1 MKEIILTVILSAL
14 AACLIGCSPV
24 ATETPTPPSAPP
36 PSPTD
41 FPAAAAAE
49 PDDVSTKFPME
60 PEPIVSSTPEPTLRP
75 PKPIPWIRT
84 SLVDPPVLV
93 SPSIDQQVLD
103 SDIIVVASF
112 LSATA
117 AVQTLPGDPGV
128 AATYRPMQ
136 VLRFRAS
143 EYLSGT
149 GPNEFTV
156 EVLDDS
162 YGIQIGG
169 GLYTGYLTREA
180 AMAAASA
187 LVTQHNSTWDGR
199 PGVLFLKGPLAS
211 ASSPSDST
219 SSGNEDGSSTRGS
232 SDTASTSTN
241 FGFVLSNQGVQSSF
255 EYAIDTLSRTWMPA
269 AVASSG
275 GTRSTD
281 GESRSATQP
290 ASTEYIT
297 DGTETPPPVI
307 SLSDLRTRIG
317 EIDAMLTAGAGIE
330 GYQDCVYGNLIRER
344 WHRAEPGSRI
354 REIRITI
361 DSGLPAESVSLKEEM
376 GDLFHDALTYGEDYH
391 EVWNSGSDA
400 AYFTTVFLDN
410 DEVASNGY
418 RYTFTVARPI
428 PKGRYDVNFHLWPA
442 FEAICGTRPTTEAE
456 DDGAY
461 SNWTVTVTAPAGTLH
476 EAFFDPVTVG
486 TAVKADVTN
495 GVLKPTA
502 FTVGGTATEITSLE
516 WSNNQVVLTLGAHV
530 SLSGQVLEFIAL
542 DGNIALSLPADNAT
556 ADSTAGTYTWSMSS
570 QPWQDGDKLI
580 LRLRPVGTEI
590 FLQNLPSTT
599 AQGTAHWFSAK
610 LTNLDQSRSYSYS
623 ISADNRNVVL
633 HNAMCTAGTYA
644 AGDVPARSTSHSS
657 EHPLLGCGTPGATIT
672 ATLLEGTTE
681 IDTTTYSVTVTPPPP
696 PLVEFSELASTVEE
710 GGNDQFVIIAS
721 YLDVAHGHTIRL
733 TTENANMGFN
743 ATCTDLNE
751 EFTVG
756 SGSAAYLNSSRLY
769 GCATPGGTVT
779 ATLMQGETEIAT
791 ATHDVA
797 VTPPPPPPLE
807 FHNLPSTL
815 ESGGDVFFKVR
826 ASDLDTESGY
836 TIRVT
841 TDNANMGFDS
851 GCADRQEEDRADVGR
866 TSFNTFFTLYGCAPP
881 GGTVTVTLLEGVTA
895 VNSISQAVTVTGP
908 ASTDATLSALA
919 LSGVSLTFDS
929 ATTGY
934 TANVANTVT
943 ETTVT
948 ATANDNGATHVVKL
962 GGVVDDDGTVALA
975 VGANVITVEV
985 TAEDGNTTQTYT
997 VTVTRAE
1004 AS

>member
-14 AACLIGCSPV
+14 AACFIGCSSV

-49 PDDVSTKFPME
+49 PDDVSTEFPME
-60 PEPIVSSTPEPTLRP
+60 SEPIVSSTPEPTLRP

-169 GLYTGYLTREA
+169 GLYTGYLTKEA

-187 LVTQHNSTWDGR
+187 LVTQRNSTWDGR
-199 PGVLFLKGPLAS
+199 PGVLFLKGPLTP
-211 ASSPSDST
+211 ASSTTDGASPGSE
-219 SSGNEDGSSTRGS
+219 GGSSTRNAPPTS
-232 SDTASTSTN
+232 STSTT
-241 FGFVLSNQGVQSSF
+241 FGFVLSNQGVQSNF
-255 EYAIDTLSRTWMPA
+255 EYSIDTLSRTWMPA
-269 AVASSG
+269 AAASSN

-281 GESRSATQP
+281 GESRNATQP

-297 DGTETPPPVI
+297 DGAETPPPVI

-317 EIDAMLTAGAGIE
+317 EIDAMLAAGAGIE
-330 GYQDCVYGNLIRER
+330 GYQDCVYGNLVRER
-344 WHRAEPGSRI
+344 WWRADPGSRI
-354 REIRITI
+354 TEIRISI
-361 DSGLPAESVSLKEEM
+361 DSGLPAESVSFKREM
-376 GDLFHDALTYGEDYH
+376 GDPSHDRQAYHDDYY
-391 EVWNSGSDA
+391 EFWNSGPDA
-400 AYFTTVFLDN
+400 AYFTTITQDD

-418 RYTFTVARPI
+418 RWIYTIARPL
-428 PKGRYDVNFHLWPA
+428 PEGQYNANFHILSYRD
-442 FEAICGTRPTTEAE
+442 AICMNKPADRTE
-456 DDGAY
+456 DGGY
-461 SNWTVTVTAPAGTLH
+461 SNWTVTVTAAAGTLH

-486 TAVKADVTN
+486 TAVKADATN
-495 GVLKPTA
+495 GVLSPTS
-502 FTVGGTATEITSLE
+502 FTVGGTATELTSLE
-516 WSNNQVVLTLGAHV
+516 WSNNQVVLTLDTHV

-542 DGNIALSLPADNAT
+542 DGNIALSLLTDNAT
-556 ADSTAGTYTWSMSS
+556 VDSTAGTHTWSMSS
-570 QPWQDGDKLI
+570 RPWEDGDKLM

-610 LTNLDQSRSYSYS
+610 LMNLDRSRSYSYS

-633 HNAMCTAGTYA
+633 HNAMCTSGTYA

-696 PLVEFSELASTVEE
+696 PSVEFSELASTIEE

-721 YLDVAHGHTIRL
+721 HLDVAHGHTIRL

-743 ATCTDLNE
+743 ATCTDLDK

-769 GCATPGGTVT
+769 GCAAPGGTVT
-779 ATLMQGETEIAT
+779 VTLLQGATTIGTFTQ
-791 ATHDVA
+791 DVV
-797 VTPPPPPPLE
+797 VTPPPPPSLE
-807 FHNLPSTL
+807 FRNPPSTL
-815 ESGGDVFFKVR
+815 ESGQRATLRVR
-826 ASDLDTESGY
+826 ARELDTTGRY

-908 ASTDATLSALA
+908 ASTDATLSALS
-919 LSGVSLTFDS
+919 LSGIALTFDT
-929 ATTGY
+929 ATTSY
-934 TANVANTVT
+934 SVSVANSVG

-948 ATANDNGATHVVKL
+948 ATVNDDGATHVVKL